1 MSPPP
6 LEGRVALV
14 TGAAQGIG
22 RAIALAAA
30 RAGAN
35 VGVIDLNGAGAETTA
50 GEVRA
55 LGRAAAACAGDITD
69 ADARAAALDAVRAA
83 IGQPDILVNNA
94 GVQIIGDP
102 LAYDAASVDR
112 TLAVNLVAPF
122 ALSQLVAREWA
133 DRATA
138 GAIVNIASIAGMA
151 QFPLHTLYSVSKG
164 ALRTM
169 TASLA
174 FELARFRIRVNAV
187 APGHIDTPLLLVSK
201 DPVALAARLRLIPL
215 GRLGTPDDIARAVV
229 FLASSRASY
238 ITGQTLTVDGGYTL
252 S

>member
-1 MSPPP
+1 MTAPP
-6 LEGRVALV
+6 LAGRVVLV

-30 RAGAN
+30 RGGAN
-35 VGVIDLNGAGAETTA
+35 VGVVDLNGAGADATA
-50 GEVRA
+50 DDVRA
-55 LGRAAAACAGDITD
+55 LGRAAAAFAGDITD
-69 ADARAAALDAVRAA
+69 AEARAAALDAVGRA
-83 IGQPDILVNNA
+83 IGQPDVLVNNA

-122 ALSQLVAREWA
+122 ALSQLVARDWVG
-133 DRATA
+133 RGTP
-138 GAIVNIASIAGMA
+138 GAIVNIASIAGTT

-169 TASLA
+169 TAALA
-174 FELARFRIRVNAV
+174 FELARFGIRVNAV

-201 DPVALAARLRLIPL
+201 DPVALAARIRLVPL

>member
-1 MSPPP
+1 MTAPP
-6 LEGRVALV
+6 LAERVVLV

-30 RAGAN
+30 RGGAD
-35 VGVIDLNGAGAETTA
+35 VGVVDLNGAGADATA
-50 GEVRA
+50 NDVRA
-55 LGRAAAACAGDITD
+55 LGRAAAAFAGDITS
-69 ADARAAALDAVRAA
+69 AESRIAALAALRRA
-83 IGQPDILVNNA
+83 IGQPDVLVNNA

-122 ALSQLVAREWA
+122 ALSQLVAQDWV
-133 DRATA
+133 DRGTP
-138 GAIVNIASIAGMA
+138 GAIVNIASIAGTA

-169 TASLA
+169 TAALA
-174 FELARFRIRVNAV
+174 FELARFGIRVNAV

-201 DPVALAARLRLIPL
+201 DPVALAARIRLVPL

>member
-1 MSPPP
+1 MTPPP
-6 LEGRVALV
+6 LAGRVVLV

-30 RAGAN
+30 REGAD
-35 VGVIDLNGAGAETTA
+35 VGVVDLNGAGADATA
-50 GEVRA
+50 DDVRA
-55 LGRAAAACAGDITD
+55 LGRAAAAFAADITD
-69 ADARAAALDAVRAA
+69 AEARAAALAAIRGA
-83 IGQPDILVNNA
+83 IGQPDVLVNNA

-122 ALSQLVAREWA
+122 ALSQLVARDWVA
-133 DRATA
+133 RGTA
-138 GAIVNIASIAGMA
+138 GAIVNIASIAGTT

-174 FELARFRIRVNAV
+174 FELARFGIRVNAV

-201 DPVALAARLRLIPL
+201 DPVALAARIRLVPL

-229 FLASSRASY
+229 FLASGRASY